1 MIFIMNSCCY
11 RLHIEGI
18 QPWAEAL
25 NLKIDKRRWSEKNG
39 LNEMTSLQ
47 QILVN
52 EKSQIAA
59 LYE

>member
-1 MIFIMNSCCY
+1 MG
-11 RLHIEGI
+11 RGI
-18 QPWAEAL
+18 K
-25 NLKIDKRRWSEKNG
+25 LKIDKRRWSEKNG